1 MVLGHKE
8 GGEEIQLSDEAQD
21 REQQEQQRGD
31 EEWRV
36 LRADWLRLDQQR
48 QQQHGQEQLSQVNTR
63 LWLVNILKYW
73 SLIGWYI

>member
-1 MVLGHKE
+1 MLSLLFYYYFYIIKCSVVLGHKE

-36 LRADWLRLDQQR
+36 LRAD
-48 QQQHGQEQLSQVNTR
+48 
-63 LWLVNILKYW
+63 
-73 SLIGWYI
+73 

>member
-1 MVLGHKE
+1 MLQIVFKKIFSLLFYCIKCSVVLGYKE

-36 LRADWLRLDQQR
+36 LRAD
-48 QQQHGQEQLSQVNTR
+48 
-63 LWLVNILKYW
+63 
-73 SLIGWYI
+73 